1 MVRRT
6 HHERTTAMQNLNHF
20 CCSSMF
26 GKTIV
31 ILFRGIEK
39 VMFVAR
45 DQCFVRELS
54 RFDNSQNVKMT
65 HQKSGP
71 WNYPGRP
78 NNFRR

>member
-6 HHERTTAMQNLNHF
+6 HHERTTAMQKLNHF

-39 VMFVAR
+39 AVFVGR
-45 DQCFVRELS
+45 DRVS
-54 RFDNSQNVKMT
+54 
-65 HQKSGP
+65 
-71 WNYPGRP
+71 
-78 NNFRR
+78 